1 MGFNSGF
8 KELMKFRLCVGNP
21 VDCDCEL
28 RPLRQWLASQVA
40 PDPEWGEL
48 LCASPQFLE
57 GQSVAVVSEDRMT
70 CDAVRAGPRFEIK
83 PDLTFRDIHRWVINS
98 ERKLT
103 SLYFSLHLPSATFFI
118 FEVCKSMHHHT
129 FQINQPTRCNNFS
142 SLLLDVYVQLNMFRG
157 SSRPSSGAQQLQ

>member
-1 MGFNSGF
+1 
-8 KELMKFRLCVGNP
+8 MKFRLCVGNP
-21 VDCDCEL
+21 VNCDCEL

-48 LCASPQFLE
+48 LCVTPQFLE

-70 CDAVRAGPRFEIK
+70 CDAVRDGRRFEIK

-103 SLYFSLHLPSATFFI
+103 FLYFSLQLPSVALKFCKI
-118 FEVCKSMHHHT
+118 FDIIYSMHFH
-129 FQINQPTRCNNFS
+129 
-142 SLLLDVYVQLNMFRG
+142 
-157 SSRPSSGAQQLQ
+157 

>member
-1 MGFNSGF
+1 
-8 KELMKFRLCVGNP
+8 MKLRLCVGNP
-21 VDCDCEL
+21 VNCDCEL

-48 LCASPQFLE
+48 LCSSPQFLE

-83 PDLTFRDIHRWVINS
+83 PDLTFRDIHRWVIKS

-103 SLYFSLHLPSATFFI
+103 FLYFSLQLPSVSLN
-118 FEVCKSMHHHT
+118 VCNMFDNCSL
-129 FQINQPTRCNNFS
+129 QVRS
-142 SLLLDVYVQLNMFRG
+142 SLYISNKSTNYRVAHEMSYYFIYLRSYDSCRRLPEPKHHSFLFNH
-157 SSRPSSGAQQLQ
+157 